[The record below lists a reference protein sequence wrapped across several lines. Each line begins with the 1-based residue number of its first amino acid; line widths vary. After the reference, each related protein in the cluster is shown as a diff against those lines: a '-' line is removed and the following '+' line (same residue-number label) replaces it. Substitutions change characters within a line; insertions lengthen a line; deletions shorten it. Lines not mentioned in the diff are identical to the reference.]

1 MFLFSTAR
9 SLVLAAGAFA
19 ALNAVGSNPILVV
32 LVPVGQ
38 NGTNLGRV
46 GQFVNILKVS
56 LDLLNVVLDLFNVD
70 LLDLDE
76 VGHASKSVERTEVT
90 GTDVLLVGNVVVDN
104 LEEPA
109 SLLSN
114 VVDNELESSFVEGL
128 ADAAGVDSTHGVVGP
143 ASGITLDGNL
153 HGETTVEHNRH
164 QALNGHDLSKG
175 SKGRVFTKRVTGK
188 CAVVGHKSLGL
199 HVLEAGL
206 LHEGKGGLSE
216 LSGREK
222 TSGRSVG
229 VRGGG
234 LVDLLKDLLGL
245 DATVGGDGLESH
257 GNVVLADSLTTGTT
271 EVDGVEKVLV
281 GAVPDL
287 LGNRA
292 AGVQLHTHTLLLRTL
307 TSEDIGCSRLLNLG
321 LTLEDLV
328 LSFLVADLDLDYLA
342 TRDHARVLELDLKII
357 VGQNHTD
364 QRSVEASDTANVVL
378 GSPGLDEASDGGT
391 GVHAVGDGSRKV
403 GVAGEDTRNV
413 NGVVVTGHAGV
424 VLVGSR
430 SSEGERRPSTER
442 DGVLEVD
449 GLINRLTISLK
460 VVNDRVAVRLSGLV
474 VNATN
479 LDDLLGGELKKD
491 LASGLDA
498 AEDSLVLV
506 ANQALEAES
515 QGLTE
520 QLNVLRKLVNRE
532 PVLRSEDSDIAGGG
546 KVNLDGGLDL
556 SLESVLVVG
565 VGTAVQELRSNLHD
579 RLAITDEST
588 TDLNHLTSLLVND
601 SIDLGSGRDLI
612 ALLERLS
619 TGDHAELVRQVDEL
633 QKITIDG
640 AREDGLGDSLPANDD
655 SEIHRSVDSLAR
667 SVDKGLASVAD
678 GVDEVV
684 DSLTSDGGL
693 TTVELGSDISVQV
706 KSLLTEPCLPV
717 EFLDAIVTTLHNLTD
732 RRVTGLRVVGEL
744 QRQSSRLAK
753 SSSLLDHVDLDLVL
767 ADKLDLDHID
777 VLVVAGLLA
786 DNNGCLRRIVGV
798 RDLNKQTTRRS
809 KDASDGVGLE
819 LLTLGNNISHEQSM
833 TPVTVRASEERQP
846 RVKLREADG
855 QALNIKRNLGV
866 NKLATEILDVGDGSR
881 VVVVLIP
888 GEVLDG
894 VLLEVEL
901 EVVVKDRNESDRL
914 LSRSHAHDKEVLDIL
929 SVDDLSLGI
938 GVGGE
943 NAVDD
948 LERIAELGVALEE
961 RGLAR
966 GSGQTLLET
975 VNVITDK
982 NSEFDETSQNLGVS
996 HVIEI
1001 DSLALLVATEPDLL
1015 AIIVELLDVVVLVL
1029 LELGNALLLGKA
1041 EDLLV
1046 HLGPEANSTSSE
1058 LVDRLA
1064 HLGSDSKNTAS
1075 RSLVGLLPLA
1085 VLKTGSSNNGLLGGL
1100 AGVSLLG
1107 NHHAATEQATIER
1120 HGRVA
1125 VLLGPV
1131 TSDVGVGVIGTTET
1145 TTGNENDVL
1154 LSSDTAIHLENRV
1167 MEILERVVT
1176 TTTTSGPLKH
1186 NREVGVG
1193 LGDVDDGLDGIK
1205 RTRLEADVLKAKGLN
1220 VLLCNLD
1227 RRNTSTDGKT
1237 LDGNTLRSELLD
1249 QRNLP
1254 SHGTRVDIDQLGAE
1268 LLDPIDGV
1276 LDGVLLIAV
1285 EELSLV
1291 AKVVHATVDGTSQD
1305 DADTSALLVSA
1316 GQNTESRNTTRAE
1329 VQNVSGVREDG
1340 GLLPVDRVA
1349 SDQANQSRDDVTLNL
1364 LSKILA
1370 SVGIKDS
1377 NSEIARVDVDV
1388 LQILVDHGSG
1398 LRKVLAVERSGDG
1411 QESVGEANLS
1421 LSEGDSV
1428 LIQANGGLDLSQLGV
1443 KTVERGGR
1451 SCHNQVSGAVDEGD
1465 ADVTVLGKVL
1475 VGSVNVLLNLSLRKI
1490 SDTKHRNRASGVV
1503 AADKVQLLG
1512 LNAGQVGGNSVG
1524 FVATE
1529 EIALKLVKDELQDLL
1544 VGASIV
1550 ILTLIDLV
1558 GDEIKVSGNQV
1569 GN

>member
-1 MFLFSTAR
+1 MYFPTSLEGSIEVLLIFLSKKERKGLTPDRRKVEWKGTSIPRRGMVAKPR
-9 SLVLAAGAFA
+9 SNSRG
-19 ALNAVGSNPILVV
+19 
-32 LVPVGQ
+32 
-38 NGTNLGRV
+38 
-46 GQFVNILKVS
+46 VS

-188 CAVVGHKSLGL
+188 CAAVGHKSLGL

-833 TPVTVRASEERQP
+833 TPTKSQAQGGWQQQMTTG
-846 RVKLREADG
+846 ADG

-1220 VLLCNLD
+1220 VLLCNP
-1227 RRNTSTDGKT
+1227 RW
-1237 LDGNTLRSELLD
+1237 EH
-1249 QRNLP
+1249 P
-1254 SHGTRVDIDQLGAE
+1254 
-1268 LLDPIDGV
+1268 
-1276 LDGVLLIAV
+1276 
-1285 EELSLV
+1285 
-1291 AKVVHATVDGTSQD
+1291 
-1305 DADTSALLVSA
+1305 
-1316 GQNTESRNTTRAE
+1316 
-1329 VQNVSGVREDG
+1329 
-1340 GLLPVDRVA
+1340 
-1349 SDQANQSRDDVTLNL
+1349 
-1364 LSKILA
+1364 
-1370 SVGIKDS
+1370 
-1377 NSEIARVDVDV
+1377 
-1388 LQILVDHGSG
+1388 QIG
-1398 LRKVLAVERSGDG
+1398 
-1411 QESVGEANLS
+1411 
-1421 LSEGDSV
+1421 
-1428 LIQANGGLDLSQLGV
+1428 
-1443 KTVERGGR
+1443 
-1451 SCHNQVSGAVDEGD
+1451 
-1465 ADVTVLGKVL
+1465 
-1475 VGSVNVLLNLSLRKI
+1475 
-1490 SDTKHRNRASGVV
+1490 ASG
-1503 AADKVQLLG
+1503 
-1512 LNAGQVGGNSVG
+1512 S
-1524 FVATE
+1524 E
-1529 EIALKLVKDELQDLL
+1529 ESAKPWHE
-1544 VGASIV
+1544 G
-1550 ILTLIDLV
+1550 
-1558 GDEIKVSGNQV
+1558 
-1569 GN
+1569 